1 VGTLA
6 FGTVLKAALIAGLA
20 AGLTAAV
27 FHLLFTEPLIDRA
40 VTLEEASHHDGDHE
54 PALVSRDTQKKGLVV
69 GFVLLGISWAMVFGV
84 AFQAAQRWLPAMSRF
99 KQGAIMALFAY
110 WAVAL
115 LPFLKYPAN
124 PPGIGDPQTIGQ
136 RQALYAGFLALSVI
150 TVLFGIWLIRSLDV
164 RLANSTRATS
174 LGWAAIIGV
183 SLLLFLLMPGISEE
197 GNLPADLLNSF
208 RVMSILGLTI
218 FWATMGLLFG
228 KLIGQAPR
236 SNRLSGGSTIQS

>member
-1 VGTLA
+1 VGALS
-6 FGTVLKAALIAGLA
+6 FGTVLKAALIAGVA
-20 AGLTAAV
+20 AGLTAAI
-27 FHLLFTEPLIDRA
+27 FHLFFTEPLIDRA
-40 VTLEEASHHDGDHE
+40 ITLEEASHHAGDHE
-54 PALVSRDTQKKGLVV
+54 PELVSRDTQKKGLVV
-69 GFVLLGISWAMVFGV
+69 GFVLLGVSWAMVFGV
-84 AFQAAQRWLPAMSRF
+84 AFQAAQRWLPPMSRF

-124 PPGIGDPQTIGQ
+124 PPGIGDPGTIGQ

-150 TVLFGIWLIRSLDV
+150 TVLFGIWLIRSLEV
-164 RLANSTRATS
+164 RLRNSTRATS
-174 LGWAAIIGV
+174 LGWAAIVGV

-197 GNLPADLLNSF
+197 GSLPADLLNSF

-228 KLIGQAPR
+228 KLIGQAPAR
-236 SNRLSGGSTIQS
+236 VA